1 MKYLLLLIVNLFS
14 LSAAAAS
21 EWVRAE
27 VVRVDTAKQR
37 IVLKHDPI
45 PSIKMPSMT
54 MRFDVVKEVPLDS
67 YRPGDRVQ
75 FQFKETSGS
84 LDVTALERVK

>member
-1 MKYLLLLIVNLFS
+1 MKYFLLLIASLFS
-14 LSAAAAS
+14 FSADAAT

-37 IVLKHDPI
+37 IVLKHEPI
-45 PSIKMPSMT
+45 PSIKMPAMT

-84 LDVTALERVK
+84 LDVTAMEKLK

>member
-1 MKYLLLLIVNLFS
+1 MKYLLFAFISLFS
-14 LSAAAAS
+14 LSATASS

-37 IVLKHDPI
+37 IVLKHEPI

-54 MRFDVVKEVPLDS
+54 MRFEVAKAVSLDS

-84 LDVTALERVK
+84 LDITALEKLK

>member
-1 MKYLLLLIVNLFS
+1 MKYFLFAFIS
-14 LSAAAAS
+14 LFTLSVTASS

-37 IVLKHDPI
+37 IVLKHEPI

-54 MRFDVVKEVPLDS
+54 MRFDVVKDVSLDL

-75 FQFKETSGS
+75 FQFKEAGGS
-84 LDVTALERVK
+84 LDVTALERLR

>member
-14 LSAAAAS
+14 LSAMAS

>member
-1 MKYLLLLIVNLFS
+1 MKYLLLLIVSLFS

-21 EWVRAE
+21 DWVRAE

-37 IVLKHDPI
+37 IVLKHEPI
-45 PSIKMPSMT
+45 PSIKMPAMT

-84 LDVTALERVK
+84 LDVTAMEKLK

>member
-1 MKYLLLLIVNLFS
+1 MKYLLFVFISLFT
-14 LSAAAAS
+14 LSASAS
-21 EWVRAE
+21 TEWVRAE

-37 IVLKHDPI
+37 IVLKHEPI
-45 PSIKMPSMT
+45 PSIKMPAMT

-75 FQFKETSGS
+75 FQFKETSGR
-84 LDVTALERVK
+84 LDVTAMEKLK

>member
-1 MKYLLLLIVNLFS
+1 MKYLLFVCISCFS
-14 LSAAAAS
+14 LSVAASS

-37 IVLKHDPI
+37 IVLKHEPI

-54 MRFDVVKEVPLDS
+54 MRFDVAKEVLLDS

-75 FQFKETSGS
+75 FQFKEAGGS
-84 LDVTALERVK
+84 LDVIAMERLK

>member
-1 MKYLLLLIVNLFS
+1 MKYFLLTFISFLS
-14 LSAAAAS
+14 LSTSASS

-27 VVRVDTAKQR
+27 VVRVDTVKQR
-37 IVLKHDPI
+37 IVLKHEPI

-54 MRFDVVKEVPLDS
+54 MRFDVVKEVSLDL

-75 FQFKETSGS
+75 FQFKEAGGS
-84 LDVTALERVK
+84 LDVTAMEKLK

>member
-1 MKYLLLLIVNLFS
+1 MKYLLLLIVSLFS

-54 MRFDVVKEVPLDS
+54 MRFDVAKDVGLDS

-84 LDVTALERVK
+84 LDVTALERLK

>member
-1 MKYLLLLIVNLFS
+1 MKYLLLLIVSLFS

-27 VVRVDTAKQR
+27 IVRVDTAKQR
-37 IVLKHDPI
+37 IVLKHEPI

-54 MRFDVVKEVPLDS
+54 MRFDVAKEVPLNL
-67 YRPGDRVQ
+67 YQPGDRVQ
-75 FQFKETSGS
+75 FQFKEAGGS
-84 LDVTALERVK
+84 LDVTALEKLK

>member
-1 MKYLLLLIVNLFS
+1 MNYLFFAFISLFS
-14 LSAAAAS
+14 LSAAANS

-27 VVRVDTAKQR
+27 VVRVDTVKQR
-37 IVLKHDPI
+37 IVLKHEPI

-54 MRFDVVKEVPLDS
+54 MRFDVAKEVPLDS

-75 FQFKETSGS
+75 FQFKETSGN
-84 LDVTALERVK
+84 LDVTAMEKLK